1 MPDFLPLLRTPVAEK
16 DATMLNPLVLAFVGD
31 SVQTLYERTLSAFTL
46 QKKPH
51 ELHVAVS
58 SSVNAKAQSEALRR
72 IEASLT
78 ETENA
83 VFHRARNSKTQTSA
97 KNASI
102 ADYRVASGYEAVLG
116 FLYLTGN
123 TARLDFL
130 LNAAYGRTAES
141 QHLAK
146 AQHLAETQRTDKAEH
161 LAEAGHLAES
171 EHLAKAE
178 HLAETQR
185 AAKGQSADKTQRATG
200 ED

>member
-16 DATMLNPLVLAFVGD
+16 DAISLNPLVLAFVGD

-130 LNAAYGRTAES
+130 LNAAYGRTAE
-141 QHLAK
+141 
-146 AQHLAETQRTDKAEH
+146 AQQLAETQRNAETQCT
-161 LAEAGHLAES
+161 
-171 EHLAKAE
+171 
-178 HLAETQR
+178 AETQR
-185 AAKGQSADKTQRATG
+185 ADKAQSANKTQRATG
-200 ED
+200 EDCPNEKSL

>member
-141 QHLAK
+141 
-146 AQHLAETQRTDKAEH
+146 
-161 LAEAGHLAES
+161 

-178 HLAETQR
+178 HLDETQHAAKAEHLDETECTAETQR
-185 AAKGQSADKTQRATG
+185 AAKAQSADKTQRATG

>member
-16 DATMLNPLVLAFVGD
+16 DAISLNPLVLAFVGD

-130 LNAAYGRTAES
+130 LNAAYGRTAEA
-141 QHLAK
+141 QQLA
-146 AQHLAETQRTDKAEH
+146 ATQCA
-161 LAEAGHLAES
+161 
-171 EHLAKAE
+171 AKAE
-178 HLAETQR
+178 HLDETERNTEAERIAECGLPNRETSFNPFE
-185 AAKGQSADKTQRATG
+185 KPLS
-200 ED
+200 E

>member
-141 QHLAK
+141 
-146 AQHLAETQRTDKAEH
+146 
-161 LAEAGHLAES
+161 

-178 HLAETQR
+178 HLDETQR
-185 AAKGQSADKTQRATG
+185 AAKSEHLDETECTAETQRADKAQSADKTQRATG